1 MTPRQTEHHEA
12 KQRRA
17 EVSRARTLAWK
28 IGGLNPARTDP
39 AYKRY
44 VLALALER
52 AGRGK

>member
-1 MTPRQTEHHEA
+1 MTPREIEHQEA
-12 KQRRA
+12 AQRAA
-17 EVSRARTLAWK
+17 EVKRARTLAWK